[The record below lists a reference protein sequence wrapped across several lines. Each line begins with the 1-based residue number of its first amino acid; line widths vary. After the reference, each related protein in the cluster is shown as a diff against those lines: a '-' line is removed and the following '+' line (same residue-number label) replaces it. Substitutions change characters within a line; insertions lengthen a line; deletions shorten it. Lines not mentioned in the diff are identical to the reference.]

1 MFLPFYEKQQQFL
14 AILVDF
20 LSSFMFQITVR
31 VIHFSPRFVCQACSN
46 SFHVLLDLRPV
57 DGQYELVLRILP
69 DETEQHHRQ
78 RDVLRVHGRLQLDVL
93 DRDLETKIVKRFYSN
108 DSKCF
113 HVFYHELLIYY
124 LKP

>member
-14 AILVDF
+14 AILEDF
-20 LSSFMFQITVR
+20 LSSFVFQITVT
-31 VIHFSPRFVCQACSN
+31 VIQFSPRFVCQACSN
-46 SFHVLLDLRPV
+46 SLHVLLHLRPV
-57 DGQYELVLRILP
+57 DGEDELILQILP

-93 DRDLETKIVKRFYSN
+93 DRDLETKIEKRFYSN

-113 HVFYHELLIYY
+113 HCFL
-124 LKP
+124 P